1 MKERQSQ
8 LFHRLFVCPR
18 VQACSLSLTDEC
30 LVVST
35 GFRSILND
43 EKLTAKIEQK
53 EHTWALIF
61 VATEIDDIP

>member
-1 MKERQSQ
+1 MCPG
-8 LFHRLFVCPR
+8 LFVII
-18 VQACSLSLTDEC
+18 DWWDNGC
-30 LVVST
+30 LVVSA